1 MIMEGPQV
9 LDWFNK
15 VLHNSTKWFGILLP
29 LFHSFAMNDFR
40 HNKLIPAYNF
50 LLPINMVAEVERSK
64 SICIREVWF
73 V

>member
-15 VLHNSTKWFGILLP
+15 VLHNSTKWFSILLP
-29 LFHSFAMNDFR
+29 LFHD
-40 HNKLIPAYNF
+40 NKLIPAYSF
-50 LLPINMVAEVERSK
+50 LLPINMVVEVERSK

>member
-15 VLHNSTKWFGILLP
+15 VLHNSTKWFSILLP
-29 LFHSFAMNDFR
+29 LFHPFAMNDFS
-40 HNKLIPAYNF
+40 HNKLIPAYSF
-50 LLPINMVAEVERSK
+50 LLPINMVVEVERSK